1 MTDKNR
7 ILEGLLKAVI
17 EGDVQGVVDLA
28 EQSIAAG
35 LTPLESIEGGLTP
48 GITEVGDAFGRGEM
62 FLPEMVASA
71 EAMEAAMG
79 VLEPHFKG
87 DEAKKK
93 GKVLVGTVKGDIH
106 DIGKNIVI
114 ALLKVNGWE
123 VVDLG
128 RDVPSADFVD
138 KAIDLKADV
147 VGISGLLT
155 TSLPMMRDIIQ
166 MMVEDEVREEIK
178 VIIGG
183 GPTSQD
189 YADEIGADG
198 YGDTAYN
205 AIQLCDKILGK

>member
-1 MTDKNR
+1 MEKNE
-7 ILEGLLKAVI
+7 ILEGLQKAVI
-17 EGDVQGVVDLA
+17 EGDAEKVVALA
-28 EQSIAAG
+28 KESIAAG
-35 LTPLESIEGGLTP
+35 ISPLQSIEGGLTP
-48 GITEVGDAFGRGEM
+48 GIGEVGDAFGRGEM

-79 VLEPHFKG
+79 ILEPHFTG

-93 GKVLVGTVKGDIH
+93 GRVLVGTVKGDIH

-166 MMVEDEVREEIK
+166 MMVEDEVRDEIK

-183 GPTSQD
+183 GPTSQEF
-189 YADEIGADG
+189 ADEIGADG

-205 AIQLCDKILGK
+205 AIQLCDKILGV